1 MLKPAAYT
9 AMSLALRNLRNCSDP
24 ITRHLTYDQLT
35 NGAEYRDYFCHYV
48 ALIISAN
55 DVVSGKKW
63 ERKEN
68 YYAVTNGMNDV
79 YRWFNSQKQLQEKQ
93 YKYDRRY

>member
-1 MLKPAAYT
+1 
-9 AMSLALRNLRNCSDP
+9 MSLALRNLRNCSDP
-24 ITRHLTYDQLT
+24 ITRHLKFNQLVD
-35 NGAEYRDYFCHYV
+35 GAEYRDYFCHYV

-79 YRWFNSQKQLQEKQ
+79 YRWFNSQKQLQAKQ